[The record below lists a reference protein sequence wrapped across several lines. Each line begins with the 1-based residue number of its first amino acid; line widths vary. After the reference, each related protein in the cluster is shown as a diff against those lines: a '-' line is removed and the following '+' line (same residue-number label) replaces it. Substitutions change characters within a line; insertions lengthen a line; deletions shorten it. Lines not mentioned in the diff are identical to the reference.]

1 MELNVMI
8 QGNDLRQQLSELP
21 KPSYLIERDRRVYM
35 ADTSLGLLIFD
46 QYGTYLNTLSLI
58 GLHKMQ
64 IVGSQIIY
72 QKANQLIAYDFKKF
86 VETQIPIPVLAQSAI
101 VQAAYCRNIL
111 YVLYTDRLVLYRLR
125 K

>member
-1 MELNVMI
+1 MI

-21 KPSYLIERDRRVYM
+21 KPSVLIERDRRVYM

-46 QYGTYLNTLSLI
+46 QYGTYLNTLSLF

-72 QKANQLIAYDFKKF
+72 QKANQLIAYDFEKF
-86 VETQIPIPVLAQSAI
+86 METQIPIPVLQ
-101 VQAAYCRNIL
+101 
-111 YVLYTDRLVLYRLR
+111 RLTP
-125 K
+125 

>member
-1 MELNVMI
+1 
-8 QGNDLRQQLSELP
+8 
-21 KPSYLIERDRRVYM
+21 M

-46 QYGTYLNTLSLI
+46 QYGTYLNTLSLF

-72 QKANQLIAYDFKKF
+72 QKANQLIAYDFEKF
-86 VETQIPIPVLAQSAI
+86 METQISIPVLAQSTI
-101 VQAAYCRNIL
+101 LQAAYCRNVL
-111 YVLYTDRLVLYRLR
+111 YVLYTDRLVLYRSR